1 MNPDPLK
8 RHTFHITDGTSR
20 TWRAAD
26 VNAARP
32 EKNIQSC
39 ISTAVPRPMFVPIAA
54 PVTPS
59 SGNGPMPKIRNG
71 HTMMLMAL
79 PSHSIRIA
87 IAGSPAPRKIALL
100 RNSSVTVALP
110 ANITFV

>member
-8 RHTFHITDGTSR
+8 RQTFHITDGTSR
-20 TWRAAD
+20 MCRRPRWTR
-26 VNAARP
+26 ARP
-32 EKNIQSC
+32 EKNIHSC
-39 ISTAVPRPMFVPIAA
+39 ITTAVPRPMFVPIAA

-71 HTMMLMAL
+71 HTMMLMTL